1 MPAAVVVTPVGEDD
15 REPRLAEQREL
26 GLRVS
31 GGNYWSVLP
40 GIGSARAEIDRIA
53 PS

>member
-1 MPAAVVVTPVGEDD
+1 VPAVGVVTAAGGDD

-26 GLRVS
+26 GLRLS
-31 GGNYWSVLP
+31 RGNYWSVRP